1 MLAGAG
7 LAPQA
12 PLADATVRDH
22 VIRGSGSKWAGSQYI
37 STTADLST
45 AVKYAAPFNPIVKID
60 IASFV
65 SMGGGLIDLSTR
77 EAFEA
82 QVPPDD
88 GEAGMEERSAVL
100 RRFRAAHSLLERM
113 LPPQHP
119 LNDELRLRD
128 AEFLYEQAAHSPWEC
143 ARLFA
148 ARSQEILLI
157 GPVDASCVEVVSQHI
172 TTTGVWHLPCGKEIP
187 VRDLGEL
194 QSPRPQGGSNSGR
207 VLCTLAGEEL
217 ELQQAKPNPQ
227 PDLLSAS
234 ALRYAVDASFAAF
247 SLYRLVDTHLPEF
260 MVHVRDCAKITFN
273 VSVEGLNVPLGCLV
287 FRQPRHSLTPLRV
300 GYQMLDSRL
309 HDALSEVSPIP
320 LGSRKLMTP
329 DDVVE
334 RWKAKAH
341 LHPFSEEDEA
351 RFRTGSAG
359 IETYAVQQMIAPEFA
374 RKALAGVALDIM
386 MANVYGWGV
395 YDDCDL
401 AFDEAG
407 KLYRLAA
414 DEALGNVVVTEHLNF
429 DRREPAAN
437 LCLNTLTAAVGGSAF
452 IDLPP
457 PRYTEMRDRPL
468 TYEDTWGNFPQ
479 QLACQFTELLDCIE
493 SNTAAFEEVFKD
505 LSVPPEVQRLASMY
519 PETKH
524 LADLPSELLWR
535 DYAHERCAS
544 LQKATITVARSQTA
558 RAAAKAPAE
567 QERLWGRLKQ
577 YAARLLDSAGLLSK
591 VLRQRP
597 ELADLL
603 SDHTSSVVETS
614 MLTPFLVDFTAGAAS
629 AVPFKL
635 QDSDSTSQ
643 FFSQDLGGGR
653 KAEELL
659 RCAAELTHKGNPWAA
674 ANRIRPSITREKDL
688 VELLA
693 YAKANP
699 SSHTA
704 NCFMKSFVL
713 KMAAH
718 DALDEQKP
726 DELVVDLLAD
736 ALICDRK
743 GATLLLGPSGATTT
757 KSYFYQVTVAAN
769 RVLTRRPSSVKARL
783 VLAAHDLVE
792 EQARLYDEAVDI
804 LLGDVPNSAEEHH
817 VLSRVLEYAA
827 ENRWVAGESE
837 AALRLWSKSFDT
849 SCRAEMVGKLSDPAR
864 PSVELLY
871 ALGFCLTNYRPRG
884 EAMPDLS
891 DDLGDLSGEIKE
903 QLADYP
909 SQDLLHELLPI
920 NLQSAKACLSIYLK
934 CAKPDSPKLA
944 EAHYSLGLDDLAETT
959 RNQKRDR
966 DQLCAALPRWKEHLS
981 KGDAAFKRRPRLI
994 AYDKARPGIGVQFE
1008 AMVKML
1014 ELGLAV
1020 SKR

>member
-1 MLAGAG
+1 MS
-7 LAPQA
+7 P
-12 PLADATVRDH
+12 D
-22 VIRGSGSKWAGSQYI
+22 
-37 STTADLST
+37 
-45 AVKYAAPFNPIVKID
+45 D
-60 IASFV
+60 IA
-65 SMGGGLIDLSTR
+65 
-77 EAFEA
+77 
-82 QVPPDD
+82 
-88 GEAGMEERSAVL
+88 
-100 RRFRAAHSLLERM
+100 
-113 LPPQHP
+113 
-119 LNDELRLRD
+119 
-128 AEFLYEQAAHSPWEC
+128 
-143 ARLFA
+143 
-148 ARSQEILLI
+148 
-157 GPVDASCVEVVSQHI
+157 
-172 TTTGVWHLPCGKEIP
+172 
-187 VRDLGEL
+187 
-194 QSPRPQGGSNSGR
+194 
-207 VLCTLAGEEL
+207 
-217 ELQQAKPNPQ
+217 
-227 PDLLSAS
+227 
-234 ALRYAVDASFAAF
+234 
-247 SLYRLVDTHLPEF
+247 
-260 MVHVRDCAKITFN
+260 
-273 VSVEGLNVPLGCLV
+273 
-287 FRQPRHSLTPLRV
+287 
-300 GYQMLDSRL
+300 
-309 HDALSEVSPIP
+309 
-320 LGSRKLMTP
+320 
-329 DDVVE
+329 E
-334 RWKAKAH
+334 RWKAKEH

-351 RFRTGSAG
+351 RFRTASAG

-414 DEALGNVVVTEHLNF
+414 DEALGNVVTEHLNF

-437 LCLNTLTAAVGGSAF
+437 LCLNTLTAALGGSAF
-452 IDLPP
+452 FNLPP
-457 PRYTEMRDRPL
+457 PRYTEMRDRPP
-468 TYEDTWGNFPQ
+468 TYEDMWGNFPQ
-479 QLACQFTELLDCIE
+479 QLASQFTELLDCIE
-493 SNTAAFEEVFKD
+493 SNTAAFEEVFED

-524 LADLPSELLWR
+524 LADLPSGLLWR

-544 LQKATITVARSQTA
+544 LQKAAVAVARSQTT

-614 MLTPFLVDFTAGAAS
+614 MLTPFLVDFSAGAAS

-659 RCAAELTHKGNPWAA
+659 RYAAERTHKGNPWAA

-693 YAKANP
+693 YANANP
-699 SSHTA
+699 SSHTVH
-704 NCFMKSFVL
+704 CFMKSFVL
-713 KMAAH
+713 KLAAH

-736 ALICDRK
+736 ALICDRR

-757 KSYFYQVTVAAN
+757 ESYIYRVTVAAN
-769 RVLTRRPSSVKARL
+769 RVLTLRPSSVKARL

-804 LLGDVPNSAEEHH
+804 LLGDVPKSAEEHH

-827 ENRWVAGESE
+827 EHRWVAGESE

-849 SCRAEMVGKLSDPAR
+849 ACRAEMVGKLPDPAR

-871 ALGFCLTNYRPRG
+871 ALGFCLTNYRPG
-884 EAMPDLS
+884 GSAMPDLS

-920 NLQSAKACLSIYLK
+920 NLQSAKACLSIYLN

-944 EAHYSLGLDDLAETT
+944 EAHYLLGLDHFSETT

-966 DQLCAALPRWKEHLS
+966 DQLCAALPRCKKHLS
-981 KGDAAFKRRPRLI
+981 SGDAAFKRRPRLI
-994 AYDKARPGIGVQFE
+994 AYDKVRPGIGVQFE

-1014 ELGLAV
+1014 ELGLAA